1 MLYEK
6 VFVCML
12 AKKSHYAC
20 WSKVI
25 TACFN
30 QVPALPKGFSLCKIS
45 STATGQLC
53 LSKSSIERITQVKTP
68 FILFSI

>member
-1 MLYEK
+1 MLYKK

-20 WSKVI
+20 LSKVI

-30 QVPALPKGFSLCKIS
+30 QVPALPKGFSLCQIS

-53 LSKSSIERITQVKTP
+53 LSKSSINRITKVKKP
-68 FILFSI
+68 FMLFFI